1 MAALE
6 ARYRVSPEGLTGE
19 AFIVA
24 LAARDGDGDEER
36 AGRRLLVRRSE
47 GVLSLR
53 ASAPVLTRR
62 WRDSPLQ
69 KDYQEGRLGNFCL
82 EQPPRNAPGESAWEP
97 DGPSRRE
104 ARIAAHAAR

>member
-19 AFIVA
+19 AYIVA
-24 LAARDGDGDEER
+24 LSERDGDGDEER
-36 AGRRLLVRRSE
+36 AGRRLL
-47 GVLSLR
+47 
-53 ASAPVLTRR
+53 
-62 WRDSPLQ
+62 

-82 EQPPRNAPGESAWEP
+82 EMPPRDASESSWQA

-104 ARIAAHAAR
+104 ARIAAHALR

>member
-19 AFIVA
+19 AYVVA
-24 LAARDGDGDEER
+24 LSERDGDGDEER
-36 AGRRLLVRRSE
+36 AGRRLLVRAAACVRRSV
-47 GVLSLR
+47 GSCTHALR
-53 ASAPVLTRR
+53 PA
-62 WRDSPLQ
+62 SPLQ

-82 EQPPRNAPGESAWEP
+82 EMPPRDASESSWQA

-104 ARIAAHAAR
+104 ARIAAHALR

>member
-19 AFIVA
+19 AYVVA
-24 LAARDGDGDEER
+24 LAERDGDGDEER
-36 AGRRLLVRRSE
+36 AGRRLLVRAVCCR
-47 GVLSLR
+47 GILSARHSR
-53 ASAPVLTRR
+53 APARFA
-62 WRDSPLQ
+62 LQ

-82 EQPPRNAPGESAWEP
+82 EMPPRDASESSWQA

-104 ARIAAHAAR
+104 VRIAAHALR